1 MHAFQSSMHTYHPCM
16 SAIYACL
23 PSMHAIHACM
33 PSMHAIHA
41 CVVLNLKAIRVRF
54 EQDLNTKAKNKKGN
68 PCHKGPQEGYP
79 TPGEPLEILKGI
91 DLELSSGDNL
101 AIIGPSGSGKSTLLN
116 VLGTLDHPTGGS
128 YTLNDTDPFSL
139 DEDELAAFRNANIG
153 FIFQEHHLLP
163 QLSVLENV
171 LIPTMANGKP
181 VAADVARAEELVQR
195 VGLADRSHHRPAELS
210 GGERERVAVARS
222 LICSPS
228 LVLADEPTGN
238 LDHRNAQQIGELL
251 LEIQD
256 AESMALIVVTH
267 SRDLADMLGRKLE
280 INDGRLSSATV

>member
-1 MHAFQSSMHTYHPCM
+1 MA
-16 SAIYACL
+16 
-23 PSMHAIHACM
+23 
-33 PSMHAIHA
+33 
-41 CVVLNLKAIRVRF
+41 NLVIK
-54 EQDLNTKAKNKKGN
+54 DLKK
-68 PCHKGPQEGYP
+68 EYP
-79 TPGEPLEILKGI
+79 TRGEPLEILKGI

-163 QLSVLENV
+163 QLSVLENI